1 MRFATGEMR
10 GSWANCATITGSV
23 RHDAASVAA
32 IEEDTNGETRKGMG
46 EPVSPM
52 RQRRRGRTPS
62 TESWNP
68 SENAMG
74 GESRERRTRT
84 TQGRSVHGRVA
95 SSFPRRARPS
105 NIVQA
110 RIADAAKP
118 VIATYTTSAATS
130 MALRT
135 PRRRGSA
142 GEHGGEQHGDDG
154 EMRSRDGHEV
164 GKPRRL
170 ETPARAPNLHISSY
184 CRVARRQKPGGISAE
199 CGDVLERFVTK
210 RGYESA
216 QSRAASP
223 VPRHSSLAVCPRS
236 RFGGSS
242 VRCHPAWVPRRFP

>member
-32 IEEDTNGETRKGMG
+32 IEEDTNSGRARKGMG
-46 EPVSPM
+46 EPVVAHAKDDEAEHRAP
-52 RQRRRGRTPS
+52 
-62 TESWNP
+62 SWNP

-74 GESRERRTRT
+74 GESPTKRHAQRRPLGTW
-84 TQGRSVHGRVA
+84 
-95 SSFPRRARPS
+95 ARCLVIPKTS
-105 NIVQA
+105 ATEHIVQA

-170 ETPARAPNLHISSY
+170 ERLLELRICIY
-184 CRVARRQKPGGISAE
+184 RLIAE
-199 CGDVLERFVTK
+199 
-210 RGYESA
+210 
-216 QSRAASP
+216 
-223 VPRHSSLAVCPRS
+223 
-236 RFGGSS
+236 
-242 VRCHPAWVPRRFP
+242 